1 MLTLSVASSGGTQVF
16 IRQTMISANIRLFK
30 LIHTHTHAHTFKKDA
45 NMIQIHDASLIAN
58 EYIELHDLYDKIIFQ
73 REYVSTTI

>member
-1 MLTLSVASSGGTQVF
+1 MLTLSVALSGSTQVF
-16 IRQTMISANIRLFK
+16 IRQTMISANIRPFK
-30 LIHTHTHAHTFKKDA
+30 LIHAHTFKKDA
-45 NMIQIHDASLIAN
+45 NMIQIHDASLITN